1 MRVIFQSPLIRTK
14 HKDHITGAVVDGTAQ
29 FSALVYEPGEQVPS
43 SRGAPR
49 GFLMRE
55 WRSRLPRGQAIGMGQ
70 LEEVYIGLPLVVV
83 PLELTDALPDD
94 ATLAIS
100 WAFTPGGM
108 KL

>member
-1 MRVIFQSPLIRTK
+1 MRVMFQTPPIRAK

-29 FSALVYEPGEQVPS
+29 FTAMVYEPGEQVPS
-43 SRGAPR
+43 VPGAPR
-49 GFLMRE
+49 GWSMRE
-55 WRSRLPRGQAIGMGQ
+55 WRARLRPRQAIGMGQ
-70 LEEVYIGLPLVVV
+70 LKEIYIGLPLVVV

-100 WAFTPGGM
+100 WAFMPGGM

>member
-1 MRVIFQSPLIRTK
+1 MRMLFQSPPIRTK
-14 HKDHITGAVVDGTAQ
+14 HKHHITGAVVDGTAQ
-29 FSALVYEPGEQVPS
+29 FTAAVYEPGEQVPS
-43 SRGAPR
+43 SPGAPR

-55 WRSRLPRGQAIGMGQ
+55 WRSRLRPGQPIGMGQ
-70 LEEVYIGLPLVVV
+70 LKEIYIGLPLVEV

-100 WAFTPGGM
+100 WTFVPGAM